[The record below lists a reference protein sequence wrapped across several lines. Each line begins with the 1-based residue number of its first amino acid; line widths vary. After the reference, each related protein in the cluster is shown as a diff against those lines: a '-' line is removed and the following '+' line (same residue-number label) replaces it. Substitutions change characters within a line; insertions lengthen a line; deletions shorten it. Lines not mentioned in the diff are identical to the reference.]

1 MFSNI
6 LPHFPPRRSLFT
18 LDSVIPVKGGIEA
31 GFLEEEALSRAW
43 DGERRDTASGQFGP
57 RVWAVWTPDSEEG
70 SGRSQLFCSC
80 VLHAS
85 LSCP

>member
-6 LPHFPPRRSLFT
+6 LPNFPARRSPFT
-18 LDSVIPVKGGIEA
+18 LDSVKGGIEA

-43 DGERRDTASGQFGP
+43 DGERRDTAPGKFGP
-57 RVWAVWTPDSEEG
+57 HVWAVWTPGRRRREEG
-70 SGRSQLFCSC
+70 SVRSQLSCSC
-80 VLHAS
+80 VLHTS

>member
-6 LPHFPPRRSLFT
+6 LPNFPARRSPFT

-43 DGERRDTASGQFGP
+43 DGKRRDTAP
-57 RVWAVWTPDSEEG
+57 R
-70 SGRSQLFCSC
+70 
-80 VLHAS
+80 
-85 LSCP
+85 